1 MEGAMTEDRVA
12 PTPETVAALARAVG
26 LPIDRDRL
34 PDVAAVLAELLALEA
49 QLENLDLTGVGPDL
63 EPESWPDGAR

>member
-1 MEGAMTEDRVA
+1 MEDAMIEDRAA
-12 PTPETVAALARAVG
+12 PTPETVAALAQTAG
-26 LPIDRDRL
+26 LAIEAERL

-49 QLENLDLTGVGPDL
+49 QLEGLDLRGVGPDL